1 VLPNRVVLLY
11 FFILVIEQN
20 LKVNNRFIVSETL
33 STREAPMLLQNLVPL
48 HQHQIHPVLERVQQP
63 QHHIVLQQ
71 QQHNFQ
77 HITPDSALNGLI
89 SSQQEQH
96 QQHLRQLQTYP
107 ILQPQAQQPQLQ
119 SVPVIQQ
126 YSESKALDNSSTTE
140 DNVVK

>member
-1 VLPNRVVLLY
+1 LFCY
-11 FFILVIEQN
+11 IFIILVIEQN
-20 LKVNNRFIVSETL
+20 LKVNNRFVVSETI
-33 STREAPMLLQNLVPL
+33 STREAPLLLQNLVPL

-119 SVPVIQQ
+119 PVPDIQQ
-126 YSESKALDNSSTTE
+126 YSESKALDNSSSTE